1 MTILRANAGRLSRRI
16 KLIWSSIAH
25 FGCNFQQH
33 GFRLVPP
40 IRERRYLVAVL
51 GGGKD
56 LAWEIRMMAELS
68 PLLLGMLVGVGW
80 E

>member
-1 MTILRANAGRLSRRI
+1 M
-16 KLIWSSIAH
+16 
-25 FGCNFQQH
+25 
-33 GFRLVPP
+33 PP

-56 LAWEIRMMAELS
+56 LAGEIRMMADLS

-80 E
+80 EWETS